1 MKASRKLLYFVSI
14 VGLVGTAALA
24 VDRIGTPS
32 MSPLLTWSVVIGVAA
47 GAPGLI
53 HRRAWPLALILVP
66 LGAYL
71 ILRAQLPLPDSVHG
85 LGDHIA
91 FYRSQLRIGAGMY
104 TTRHLPFDLR
114 GAPELRIL
122 LSLVVYLVAATAS
135 FVALSMR
142 KALPAIAIALALL
155 GFGLTIDQA
164 DRVLWLPFVFLAMVG
179 CVLALSHS
187 LQRQRWKA
195 GDALAGVG
203 AGIVAAV
210 LAFSLLGTTS
220 VASSRP
226 WQDWRTWGASSPHG
240 DTRLS
245 FDWMVNYPT
254 LLDEQSDGQV
264 MKVKSAV
271 ASYWRANALD
281 YFDGRVWYGKASNAG
296 QFTGVETAGSYLYR
310 VPFQYPE
317 VPGELVKQDFDITSL
332 YTGYLLAGGTA
343 RELTLNSAM
352 NVSTNPAQALK
363 LDHAVGPG
371 FRYQVTAVVPQV
383 LPADLV
389 DLGQD
394 YPVRVLPYRELPF
407 PTLKELG
414 GSDPEAAWIAAMSE
428 SLQRREWL
436 DLYRLNE
443 DVVRDATDPYQIA
456 LLIEE
461 RLRRGY
467 DYSLRPPLSHLES
480 PYAAFL
486 FDTRSGFCQQ
496 FAGAMAVMLRFN
508 GIPAR
513 VAVGFATGDRGKD
526 GWFVVKR
533 TDAHAWVEAF
543 FPGVGWVPFDPTPGR
558 SLPVGATSSSSAG
571 FIDPVRGRRE
581 CDHSRR
587 GGLPAGQPARL
598 PARRDRRRRQRRD
611 GAGPRDA
618 RLAAVGRRARGGAAG
633 VASRASGRAAAQAPG
648 RRRRRTT
655 ARLPPPGLRRAP
667 RPRLRRPGVADP
679 RGDGARVARPSWAGR
694 GPARRPR
701 PGRAL
706 RRPGRDRGRRGG
718 GRGVPPQPAA
728 PPARAER
735 LAALRAGAVR
745 HQAGGGGALATVSRR
760 RPREAQT

>member
-1 MKASRKLLYFVSI
+1 
-14 VGLVGTAALA
+14 
-24 VDRIGTPS
+24 
-32 MSPLLTWSVVIGVAA
+32 MS
-47 GAPGLI
+47 
-53 HRRAWPLALILVP
+53 
-66 LGAYL
+66 
-71 ILRAQLPLPDSVHG
+71 
-85 LGDHIA
+85 
-91 FYRSQLRIGAGMY
+91 
-104 TTRHLPFDLR
+104 
-114 GAPELRIL
+114 
-122 LSLVVYLVAATAS
+122 
-135 FVALSMR
+135 
-142 KALPAIAIALALL
+142 
-155 GFGLTIDQA
+155 
-164 DRVLWLPFVFLAMVG
+164 
-179 CVLALSHS
+179 
-187 LQRQRWKA
+187 
-195 GDALAGVG
+195 
-203 AGIVAAV
+203 
-210 LAFSLLGTTS
+210 
-220 VASSRP
+220 
-226 WQDWRTWGASSPHG
+226 
-240 DTRLS
+240 
-245 FDWMVNYPT
+245 
-254 LLDEQSDGQV
+254 
-264 MKVKSAV
+264 VKSPV

-343 RELTLNSAM
+343 RELTLDSAM

-571 FIDPVRGRRE
+571 FIDPYAAGASAITAGAAASQPVN
-581 CDHSRR
+581 RR
-587 GGLPAGQPARL
+587 GSRPDEIVVDGNAATAPARETPGWL
-598 PARRDRRRRQRRD
+598 PWAAALAAALLVWPLARLVVRRLRLR
-611 GAGPRDA
+611 GGGTDA
-618 RLAAVGRRARGGAAG
+618 RL
-633 VASRASGRAAAQAPG
+633 RASLRLVYAELRDHGFDVPASQTLEETALALRGRLGLDADPLVDRVQAVLYGGRAATEDDVAAVAAFRRSL
-648 RRRRRTT
+648 RRR
-655 ARLPPPGLRRAP
+655 LRERSGWP
-667 RPRLRRPGVADP
+667 RSVL
-679 RGDGARVARPSWAGR
+679 
-694 GPARRPR
+694 
-701 PGRAL
+701 AL
-706 RRPGRDRGRRGG
+706 YGIR
-718 GRGVPPQPAA
+718 PAA
-728 PPARAER
+728 AER
-735 LAALRAGAVR
+735 
-745 HQAGGGGALATVSRR
+745 
-760 RPREAQT
+760 